1 MPTLSL
7 RFYLELAASLII
19 IAGVTAWT
27 MHERKLGRDQI
38 ELADAKATQKA
49 QAASKLQTDALA
61 AQAAKAAQEA
71 SHAEALLNAYMVQFP
86 SDVWVCR
93 DPDHRSA
100 VLPHSPAPA
109 ARAQAPAS
117 RPDARG
123 QVPARSSQPAADIS
137 PELRTLVRSFGEM
150 AIDLREFQER

>member
-71 SHAEALLNAYMVQFP
+71 SHAQALLDAYQLQFP
-86 SDVWVCR
+86 PNAWLCND
-93 DPDHRSA
+93 
-100 VLPHSPAPA
+100 
-109 ARAQAPAS
+109 QNNS
-117 RPDARG
+117 R
-123 QVPARSSQPAADIS
+123 
-137 PELRTLVRSFGEM
+137 
-150 AIDLREFQER
+150 